1 VQAIRVGLRRTTEGV
16 VALAYSIEGNLGQ
29 IRIPTP
35 RPPRKVDGL
44 WNHTCCE
51 FFVKV
56 SGEESYY
63 EFNFAP
69 SGEWAVY
76 AFQTHRHRVAGGESV
91 ASPQITFFK
100 TGDVMELNA
109 AVSLA
114 QLSSRH
120 TRAKLSVGLA
130 TVVEDMNG
138 RLSYWALAHVNG
150 KPDFHNAAAFA
161 LDLDEI
167 RN

>member
-1 VQAIRVGLRRTTEGV
+1 
-16 VALAYSIEGNLGQ
+16 
-29 IRIPTP
+29 
-35 RPPRKVDGL
+35 
-44 WNHTCCE
+44 
-51 FFVKV
+51 V
-56 SGEESYY
+56 SGEQSYY

-91 ASPQITFFK
+91 ASPQITFYK

-114 QLSSRH
+114 RLSSRH

-150 KPDFHNAAAFA
+150 KPDFHNAATFA

>member
-1 VQAIRVGLRRTTEGV
+1 VRSIRVRLQRTPDGV
-16 VALAYSIEGNLGQ
+16 LELAYSIEGTLGQ

-51 FFVKV
+51 LFVRV
-56 SGEESYY
+56 SAEESYY

-91 ASPQITFFK
+91 SSPQIMFYK
-100 TGDVMELNA
+100 TGGVMELSA
-109 AVSLA
+109 SVSLG
-114 QLSSRH
+114 QLSSLH

-130 TVVEDMNG
+130 TVVEDVNG
-138 RLSYWALAHVNG
+138 RLSYWALAHGDG
-150 KPDFHNAAAFA
+150 KPDFHNPVAFA